1 MELATQSPGSYEII
15 SGNIEGD
22 AVKDVEAV
30 HRENGIAL
38 FNDGTTAEIIDWYD
52 DSGDYCEPEDATFC
66 VARDGFDYWS
76 IDLSNR
82 AKGKQVKKSFEINI
96 TLPNWCGYLLCI
108 SMAAWGFSSAALSIT
123 KLLTQ

>member
-52 DSGDYCEPEDATFC
+52 DSGDYCEPEDASFAIVGDIRT
-66 VARDGFDYWS
+66 GYWT
-76 IDLSNR
+76 IDLS
-82 AKGKQVKKSFEINI
+82 KFEKVK
-96 TLPNWCGYLLCI
+96 
-108 SMAAWGFSSAALSIT
+108 
-123 KLLTQ
+123 TQ